1 MIGRLE
7 QNILPS
13 YHTKKPVPAILSNHR
28 GEPFFLVSR
37 FHPICRIHFSCEKCR
52 STTSL
57 DDNGITG
64 PDWGH
69 SEVVFR
75 CFPIRRF
82 QHFTSLSEMFHI
94 LLFSSS
100 CSLSLMSES
109 GLLRTRRSGVL
120 TPDNCAYYNTG
131 TDFVNVI
138 LSKVPAELILD
149 TGQHFS
155 GNIPQQ
161 PYGPIG
167 SRNSLTSVQPAF
179 LAMAQPRKIWK

>member
-120 TPDNCAYYNTG
+120 TPDTVLII
-131 TDFVNVI
+131 TQ
-138 LSKVPAELILD
+138 ELILS
-149 TGQHFS
+149 TSSSQRF
-155 GNIPQQ
+155 PQSLSLIQ
-161 PYGPIG
+161 ASTSLGIYHS
-167 SRNSLTSVQPAF
+167 SRTV
-179 LAMAQPRKIWK
+179 R